1 MCTKFTLRLFY
12 KYVNIYILDVVSC
25 KKMML
30 MTKEI
35 MATMMKMVVCHG

>member
-12 KYVNIYILDVVSC
+12 KYVNIYILDVSC